1 VKIPFVKM
9 HGCANDYVV
18 VDGAAVSVRDP
29 AALARVSADRRTG
42 VGADGLLLVLPPSD
56 PSATERASARMRP
69 IRADARVRPIRADA
83 RMRMFNPDGSEAEMC
98 GNGLRCLGKFL
109 FDRKRVGREFNVE
122 TLAGVCAMQVEA
134 TTPDGRASDLSVE
147 IGVPEFARA
156 RVPVAGDGGPMVDEP
171 FALAGRSLRVSALR
185 LGNPHA
191 IVFVDDVDH
200 FPVHSVGPTIERDAR
215 FPERINVSFVEVV
228 GADELKQRTW
238 ERGVGETLACGSG
251 ATAAAIVAR
260 RVRGFGPDVRLHV
273 RGGDLTVH
281 WDGDGKPARLRGPA
295 VEVFEGVL
303 DVA

>member
-1 VKIPFVKM
+1 MPLQTPVVKLPFVKM

-18 VDGAAVSVRDP
+18 VDGAAVAVRDP
-29 AALARVSADRRTG
+29 VALARASADRRTG
-42 VGADGLLLVLPPSD
+42 VGADGLLLVLPPSKVSD
-56 PSATERASARMRP
+56 PA
-69 IRADARVRPIRADA
+69 RADARMSPIRADA

-109 FDRKRVGREFNVE
+109 FDRKRVGRDFTIE
-122 TLAGVCAMQVEA
+122 TLAGLCAMRVEA
-134 TTPDGRASDLSVE
+134 TTPDGRASELSVE

-156 RVPVAGDGGPMVDEP
+156 RVPVAGDGGPMVDEL
-171 FALAGRSLRVSALR
+171 FELAGRSLRVSALR

-215 FPERINVSFVEVV
+215 FPERINVSFVEAV
-228 GADELKQRTW
+228 GTDELKQRTW

-260 RVRGFGPDVRLHV
+260 RVRRFGPDVRIHV
-273 RGGDLTVH
+273 RGGDLGVH

-303 DVA
+303 EIA